1 MPRGVGLRCSFRSC
15 GRFPRLPP
23 LRVAS
28 AAIRHADEGHP
39 KLRLAPLPSNDLPCG
54 MKTHLMPAVT
64 SETRP
69 PLAKTAERR
78 PIRSRVPQRESLGRA
93 PTLADKGGVASVD
106 RAFEIMGA
114 FRPDDKALPLREISQ
129 RCNLRT
135 STVRRIAQS
144 LSRHGYLQILKDGS
158 YQVGPSPLI
167 LGALY
172 RHSFRLGDLLL
183 PLMRELADQTGE
195 SASVYV
201 RRGDVR
207 VCLCRID
214 STHDVRGNVQVGDVL
229 PLDRGSG
236 GRVLL
241 AFSGV
246 KGEIYETI
254 RSEHCYA
261 SVGER
266 ENETAGIS
274 VPFFGAGNLMG
285 TITLAGPRTRLDET
299 FIANARALLLRIAA
313 RATTLLGGD
322 PTPLNQSLA
331 ATLAGKRRGTRPPP
345 RTASRRHRLPE

>member
-1 MPRGVGLRCSFRSC
+1 MP
-15 GRFPRLPP
+15 
-23 LRVAS
+23 
-28 AAIRHADEGHP
+28 
-39 KLRLAPLPSNDLPCG
+39 
-54 MKTHLMPAVT
+54 TVT
-64 SETRP
+64 SQTRP
-69 PLAKTAERR
+69 TPTKAAERR
-78 PIRSRVPQRESLGRA
+78 LIRSRVPQRESPGRE
-93 PTLADKGGVASVD
+93 PTLGDKGGVAAVD
-106 RAFEIMGA
+106 RAFEILGA
-114 FRPDDKALPLREISQ
+114 FRQDDKALPLMEISR
-129 RCNLRT
+129 RCSLRA

-144 LSRHGYLQILKDGS
+144 LSRHGYLQILEDGS

-167 LGALY
+167 LSALY
-172 RHSFRLGDLLL
+172 QQSFSLGDLLL

-201 RRGDVR
+201 RRGNVR

-214 STHDVRGNVQVGDVL
+214 STHDVRGNVRVGDVL

-236 GRVLL
+236 GRILL

-246 KGEIYETI
+246 KGPMYETI

-274 VPFFGAGNLMG
+274 VPFFGAGHVMG
-285 TITLAGPRTRLDET
+285 TITLAGPRSRLDET

-313 RATTLLGGD
+313 RATSLLGGD

-331 ATLAGKRRGTRPPP
+331 AILAGKRRGTRPPP